1 MELLIALALM
11 VMNLRI
17 GSLTWNSLHKDC
29 IKFSCGEDPYL
40 SQMTTLVLMLTNV
53 SKMTIM
59 IVTFLASA
67 QTKLDLIHANVKKDL
82 MAMDSTALR
91 LMSAI
96 PAITTVMP
104 TQHAVTLLAVSTVH
118 VTKVTMVMVGN
129 ALMVMN
135 VLKVIA
141 PETST
146 ESMTHIM
153 TPLIA
158 TKMPDV
164 QMLLVASTVL
174 ATKATMVTAL
184 SVKIK
189 MNVAKL
195 TVPVKLMDS
204 MKHFLP
210 LMNATKSPPVS
221 TKLAITIV
229 LAMMATMVTDSTV
242 MMLMNVMVIMNVTKM
257 LLVTILLADIIVH
270 AYPVTLEVD
279 LNVLTLMSV
288 IQGTTIATKMHF
300 AII

>member
-40 SQMTTLVLMLTNV
+40 SQMTTLVLMSTNV

-91 LMSAI
+91 SMSAI

-104 TQHAVTLLAVSTVH
+104 TQHAVTLLVASIVH
-118 VTKVTMVMVGN
+118 VTKVITVMVGN
-129 ALMVMN
+129 ALTVMN

-141 PETST
+141 PEISM

-153 TPLIA
+153 TPLIV
-158 TKMPDV
+158 TRMPDV

-195 TVPVKLMDS
+195 TVPGKLMDS

-229 LAMMATMVTDSTV
+229 LAMMATMVTDLTV
-242 MMLMNVMVIMNVTKM
+242 MMLMNVMVIMNVMKM
-257 LLVTILLADIIVH
+257 LLVTTLLADIIVH

>member
-67 QTKLDLIHANVKKDL
+67 QTKLDLIHASVKKDL

-91 LMSAI
+91 LMSVI

-129 ALMVMN
+129 VLMVMN

>member
-40 SQMTTLVLMLTNV
+40 SQMTTLVLMSTNV

-67 QTKLDLIHANVKKDL
+67 QTKLDLIHASVKKDL

-91 LMSAI
+91 SMSAI

>member
-96 PAITTVMP
+96 PAITTVMS
-104 TQHAVTLLAVSTVH
+104 TQHAATLLAVSTVH
-118 VTKVTMVMVGN
+118 VMKVTMVMVGN

-141 PETST
+141 PEISM

-153 TPLIA
+153 TPLIV
-158 TKMPDV
+158 TRMPDV

-242 MMLMNVMVIMNVTKM
+242 MMLTNVMVIMNVTKM

-270 AYPVTLEVD
+270 VYPVTLEVD

>member
-96 PAITTVMP
+96 PAITTVMS
-104 TQHAVTLLAVSTVH
+104 TQHAATLLAVSTVH

-141 PETST
+141 PEISM

-153 TPLIA
+153 TPLIV
-158 TKMPDV
+158 TRMPDV

-270 AYPVTLEVD
+270 VYPVTLEVD

>member
-1 MELLIALALM
+1 
-11 VMNLRI
+11 
-17 GSLTWNSLHKDC
+17 
-29 IKFSCGEDPYL
+29 
-40 SQMTTLVLMLTNV
+40 
-53 SKMTIM
+53 
-59 IVTFLASA
+59 
-67 QTKLDLIHANVKKDL
+67 
-82 MAMDSTALR
+82 
-91 LMSAI
+91 
-96 PAITTVMP
+96 
-104 TQHAVTLLAVSTVH
+104 
-118 VTKVTMVMVGN
+118 MVMVGN

-195 TVPVKLMDS
+195 TVPVKSMDS